1 MSRVASAACVARVR
15 PRVERPTVASGSVKS
30 ARNGKDNALI
40 QISDDFVIMLL
51 NRNNRTYVR
60 GAPHQY
66 SPYSSGS

>member
-1 MSRVASAACVARVR
+1 MITDMDA
-15 PRVERPTVASGSVKS
+15 RPTVAAKSGGN
-30 ARNGKDNALI
+30 ARNGKDNVLI

-66 SPYSSGS
+66 SPYSNGS